1 MKNNSIK
8 PTMLAIK
15 STWNGKQTAKL
26 IPISNDC
33 PYVECIMDP
42 ESKIMV
48 VISKVSKQ
56 TLHMLPRLD
65 DNGDPRTLKVTK
77 RPSGK
82 TVMEERKTIETFQEY
97 YIDDKTAIMNLIDL
111 HSVNP
116 EEIKVIVAEILSDS
130 AASQK

>member
-26 IPISNDC
+26 IPVSNDC

-82 TVMEERKTIETFQEY
+82 AVMEERKTIETFQEY
-97 YIDDKTAIMNLIDL
+97 YVDDETAIMNIIDL

-116 EEIKVIVAEILSDS
+116 EEIKVIIAEILSDS

>member
-26 IPISNDC
+26 IPVSNDC

-65 DNGDPRTLKVTK
+65 DNGDPKMLKVTK

>member
-26 IPISNDC
+26 IPISNEC

-65 DNGDPRTLKVTK
+65 DNGDPRMLKVTK

-116 EEIKVIVAEILSDS
+116 EEIKVIIAEILSDS
-130 AASQK
+130 SASQK

>member
-1 MKNNSIK
+1 
-8 PTMLAIK
+8 MLAIK

-26 IPISNDC
+26 VPVTNDC

-82 TVMEERKTIETFQEY
+82 AVMEERKTIETFQEY

-116 EEIKVIVAEILSDS
+116 EEIKIIVAEILSDS

>member
-26 IPISNDC
+26 IPVSNDC

-65 DNGDPRTLKVTK
+65 DNGDPKMLKVTK

-97 YIDDKTAIMNLIDL
+97 YIDDKTAIMNIIDL

>member
-65 DNGDPRTLKVTK
+65 DNGDPKILKVTK

-97 YIDDKTAIMNLIDL
+97 YIDDKTAIMNIIDL

>member
-26 IPISNDC
+26 IPVSTDC

>member
-65 DNGDPRTLKVTK
+65 DNGDPKMLKVTK

-97 YIDDKTAIMNLIDL
+97 YIDDKTAIMNIIDL

>member
-65 DNGDPRTLKVTK
+65 DNGDPKMLKVTK

-130 AASQK
+130 PASQK

>member
-26 IPISNDC
+26 IPVSNDC

-82 TVMEERKTIETFQEY
+82 AVMEERKTIETFQEY

-116 EEIKVIVAEILSDS
+116 EEIKVIVTEILSDS

>member
-26 IPISNDC
+26 IPVSNDC

-65 DNGDPRTLKVTK
+65 DNGDPKMLKVTK

-116 EEIKVIVAEILSDS
+116 EEIKIIVAEILSDS
-130 AASQK
+130 PASQK

>member
-65 DNGDPRTLKVTK
+65 DNGDPKMLKVTK

-82 TVMEERKTIETFQEY
+82 TVMEERKTIGTFQEY

>member
-26 IPISNDC
+26 IPISSEC

-65 DNGDPRTLKVTK
+65 DNGDPKILKVTK
-77 RPSGK
+77 RPGGK
-82 TVMEERKTIETFQEY
+82 NVMEERKTIETFQEY
-97 YIDDKTAIMNLIDL
+97 YIDDETAIMNLIDL

-116 EEIKVIVAEILSDS
+116 EEIKLIVSEILSNS
-130 AASQK
+130 PESQK

>member
-26 IPISNDC
+26 IPISSEC

-65 DNGDPRTLKVTK
+65 DNGDPKILKVTK

-82 TVMEERKTIETFQEY
+82 NVMEERKTIETFQEY
-97 YIDDKTAIMNLIDL
+97 YVDDETAIMNLIDL

-116 EEIKVIVAEILSDS
+116 EEIKLIVSEILSNS
-130 AASQK
+130 PESQK

>member
-26 IPISNDC
+26 IPVSNDC

-82 TVMEERKTIETFQEY
+82 AVMEERKTIETFQEY
-97 YIDDKTAIMNLIDL
+97 YVDDETAIMNIIDL

>member
-1 MKNNSIK
+1 MTNNSIK
-8 PTMLAIK
+8 PTMLGIK
-15 STWNGKQTAKL
+15 STWNGKPTAKML
-26 IPISNDC
+26 PVSIDC

-65 DNGDPRTLKVTK
+65 DNGDPRMLKVSK

-116 EEIKVIVAEILSDS
+116 EEIKPIVAEVLS
-130 AASQK
+130 AAPVSEK

>member
-65 DNGDPRTLKVTK
+65 DNGDPKMLKVTK

-130 AASQK
+130 TASQK

>member
-65 DNGDPRTLKVTK
+65 DNGDPKMLKVTK

>member
-26 IPISNDC
+26 IPVSNDC

-65 DNGDPRTLKVTK
+65 DNGDPKMLKVTK

-130 AASQK
+130 TASQK